1 MTCTCNSLVLF
12 QGVFS
17 KLEILLLR
25 NALDAAL
32 EATPQAQAQQDERE
46 RMKQQ
51 VKHIKRARKRV
62 IRQHSQFFQIN
73 AILVYIFAIAYMM
86 VIFRKSP

>member
-1 MTCTCNSLVLF
+1 MTCICNSLVLF

-51 VKHIKRARKRV
+51 VKHIKRARQRV
-62 IRQHSQFFQIN
+62 IRQHSQFFQQMG
-73 AILVYIFAIAYMM
+73 LG
-86 VIFRKSP
+86 RERG

>member
-1 MTCTCNSLVLF
+1 LIQIADPDTPSKPAKQEKFMRSVFHTSGAYELSAQVGQTPYGLHLQLISFVPTARMPREQVQF

-32 EATPQAQAQQDERE
+32 EGTP
-46 RMKQQ
+46 
-51 VKHIKRARKRV
+51 
-62 IRQHSQFFQIN
+62 
-73 AILVYIFAIAYMM
+73 
-86 VIFRKSP
+86 